1 MECHFGERGI
11 RTLDEMMSHTPLA
24 GERLQPLGHLSISLI
39 LTFLM
44 RSCNS
49 IHVFRVLSKI
59 AMNNPAM
66 KLSILPVGTCSIM
79 HSNVVHNNPM
89 NIHIKIVQPNL

>member
-1 MECHFGERGI
+1 MECHFVERGI

-49 IHVFRVLSKI
+49 IYVFRILSEI
-59 AMNNPAM
+59 AVNKPAM
-66 KLSILPVGTCSIM
+66 KLSILPVCACSIM
-79 HSNVVHNNPM
+79 RSNVV
-89 NIHIKIVQPNL
+89 QPYEYTYQDSAT